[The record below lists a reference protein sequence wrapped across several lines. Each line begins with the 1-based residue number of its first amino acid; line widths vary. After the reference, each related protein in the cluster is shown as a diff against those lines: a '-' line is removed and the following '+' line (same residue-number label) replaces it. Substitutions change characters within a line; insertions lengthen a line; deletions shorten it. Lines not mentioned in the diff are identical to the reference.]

1 MNYGLALSGGGA
13 KGAVHAGVLK
23 ALEEKGLLPDVVAG
37 TSSGSIVAGC
47 FAAGMSI
54 SSLTEEVRYL
64 CRNGRRYFDPDY
76 VGMIRLIP
84 QLIKGDSVSLKGFLK
99 GEKLFA
105 YLCRITKGAK
115 IEEAVRGILIPTVDL
130 YSGRTVVYTNL
141 NGVSGRWK
149 AGQKVAGE
157 EIIWEK
163 TGLLCAAM
171 MASSSFPAVFW
182 PRSLD
187 GRMLTDG
194 GVTYNLPVDLLAAA
208 GTDVI
213 IGVDVGGELEMTDKS
228 SILDVVFR
236 SFSIR
241 GESLE
246 RCHAQK
252 DVLILRPRLKRNVGL
267 LEFSAMEEAM
277 EAGYEYTLSK
287 IPAIRKKIS
296 AKNIEPF

>member
-1 MNYGLALSGGGA
+1 MSGQKDLETVSYTHLKNRLIKNHAGVRMNYGLALSGGGA

-115 IEEAVRGILIPTVDL
+115 IEEAVRGIL
-130 YSGRTVVYTNL
+130 
-141 NGVSGRWK
+141 
-149 AGQKVAGE
+149 
-157 EIIWEK
+157 
-163 TGLLCAAM
+163 
-171 MASSSFPAVFW
+171 
-182 PRSLD
+182 
-187 GRMLTDG
+187 
-194 GVTYNLPVDLLAAA
+194 
-208 GTDVI
+208 
-213 IGVDVGGELEMTDKS
+213 
-228 SILDVVFR
+228 
-236 SFSIR
+236 
-241 GESLE
+241 
-246 RCHAQK
+246 RC
-252 DVLILRPRLKRNVGL
+252 V
-267 LEFSAMEEAM
+267 
-277 EAGYEYTLSK
+277 
-287 IPAIRKKIS
+287 
-296 AKNIEPF
+296 